1 MTYLLDSNILI
12 FWINKETV
20 ELSKEQQK
28 ILTYPSSQLY
38 ISNASLHEIAIK
50 VRKGN
55 NPFNIPYKDA
65 IKELLKRVQVLPVK
79 NEHINEILNVPKVF
93 PKVSSSKPHG
103 DPFDLLIIAQS
114 IYEDMP
120 VLSTDAYFPFY
131 PKLRVI
137 N

>member
-50 VRKGN
+50 VRKGS

-93 PKVSSSKPHG
+93 PKASSSKPHG

-114 IYEDMP
+114 IYEEYASFKHRCF
-120 VLSTDAYFPFY
+120 LPFY
-131 PKLRVI
+131 PKLKVI